1 MVRKWI
7 LAGLFLMAAS
17 LFAGCGKQETAAV
30 KPAKLVKVQLIV
42 PKTADAGT
50 NIPLK
55 AVVTQGKEK
64 VDDADEVK
72 FEIWKKNSDKNS
84 SMLEAKHDQHGIYTA
99 KTVIKEPGTYTV
111 QVHVTAR
118 KMHVMPKTDLSVN
131 YKKLGSVK
139 AFFHALRCPFC
150 YSWLFTCRQFR
161 HVLP

>member
-30 KPAKLVKVQLIV
+30 KPAKMVKVQLIV

-72 FEIWKKNSDKNS
+72 FEIWKENSDKNS

-131 YKKLGSVK
+131 LKNR
-139 AFFHALRCPFC
+139 AA
-150 YSWLFTCRQFR
+150 
-161 HVLP
+161 